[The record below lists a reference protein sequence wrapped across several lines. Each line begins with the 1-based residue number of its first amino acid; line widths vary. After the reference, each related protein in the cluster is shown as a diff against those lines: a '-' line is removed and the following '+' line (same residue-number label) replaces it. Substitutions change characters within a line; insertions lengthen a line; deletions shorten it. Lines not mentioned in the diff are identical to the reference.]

1 MPGFDDDILDEL
13 DTRLPFIYEGFVVA
27 NQDPEKLG
35 RIQFAVPGLMEPR
48 SPWALPA
55 ATVGGG
61 SKDTGFF
68 AVPEVGAE
76 VYVFFVAGDPDE
88 PRYMAGHWGIVDGES
103 EVPEEAQREEPTN
116 RVLATPTFRIEL
128 DEAKGAERLRITNR
142 RSGDFIELS
151 ATENSITIQG
161 TTAVSIGAVGI
172 IDIQAAVL
180 QLNGRPVL
188 PGTKPI

>member
-1 MPGFDDDILDEL
+1 MCFSWPVTRTSPGIW
-13 DTRLPFIYEGFVVA
+13 R
-27 NQDPEKLG
+27 
-35 RIQFAVPGLMEPR
+35 
-48 SPWALPA
+48 
-55 ATVGGG
+55 
-61 SKDTGFF
+61 
-68 AVPEVGAE
+68 
-76 VYVFFVAGDPDE
+76 
-88 PRYMAGHWGIVDGES
+88 GHWGGVDGES

-128 DEAKGAERLRITNR
+128 DEANGAERLRITNR